1 MSTWDPKEA
10 KAAADWSLRKDLT
23 FAAAAFARR
32 RHDLVRGD
40 LAMRLHAQGWVEWH
54 EGRLRLSREGAAI
67 CDGYLASHW

>member
-1 MSTWDPKEA
+1 MSTWDPEEA
-10 KAAADWSLRKDLT
+10 KTAADRSLRKDLT

-40 LAMRLHAQGWVEWH
+40 LAKRLHAQGWIEWH